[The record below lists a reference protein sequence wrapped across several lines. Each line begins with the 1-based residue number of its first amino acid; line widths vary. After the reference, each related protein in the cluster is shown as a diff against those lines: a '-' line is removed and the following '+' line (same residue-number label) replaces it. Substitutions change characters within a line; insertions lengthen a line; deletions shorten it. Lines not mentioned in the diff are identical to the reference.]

1 MILRDEAKKSAQKS
15 SEEAAID
22 VKLTVNLHFSSINC
36 SGDNLCFIDPFQ
48 RYLKG
53 KKWQINGVFEN
64 VLVGVLFWNSKFRE
78 SFEIFRKSVLQTV
91 ITVWYQCKKHTHLFT
106 QHTNRSLL
114 FCFVLLLFFLS
125 IKIKTRFFTS
135 TNAPATRWSS

>member
-78 SFEIFRKSVLQTV
+78 SFQIFRKSVLQTV
-91 ITVWYQCKKHTHLFT
+91 ITGVRECCELFPSEKCVF
-106 QHTNRSLL
+106 R
-114 FCFVLLLFFLS
+114 LS
-125 IKIKTRFFTS
+125 VSVAFASEPVDAHRARGFD
-135 TNAPATRWSS
+135 AL

>member
-22 VKLTVNLHFSSINC
+22 VKLTVNLHFFSINC

-53 KKWQINGVFEN
+53 KKWQIINGVFEN
-64 VLVGVLFWNSKFRE
+64 VLLDPPYQGSIYGVDDSR
-78 SFEIFRKSVLQTV
+78 
-91 ITVWYQCKKHTHLFT
+91 VW
-106 QHTNRSLL
+106 
-114 FCFVLLLFFLS
+114 V
-125 IKIKTRFFTS
+125 
-135 TNAPATRWSS
+135 